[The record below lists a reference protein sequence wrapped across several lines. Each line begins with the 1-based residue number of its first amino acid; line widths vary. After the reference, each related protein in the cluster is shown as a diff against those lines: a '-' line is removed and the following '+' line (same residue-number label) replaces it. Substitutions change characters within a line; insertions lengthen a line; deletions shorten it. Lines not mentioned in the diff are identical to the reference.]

1 MAGEIAGV
9 EVVGQDGD
17 PKADSGVE
25 GVGGVSPPGVQ
36 TSDCRLGVCS
46 TDRRLVGL
54 LRKEAVDRSVCMI
67 VAERLCLGSLDFCSL
82 VELDAVSSE
91 SDG

>member
-1 MAGEIAGV
+1 
-9 EVVGQDGD
+9 
-17 PKADSGVE
+17 
-25 GVGGVSPPGVQ
+25 
-36 TSDCRLGVCS
+36 
-46 TDRRLVGL
+46 
-54 LRKEAVDRSVCMI
+54 MI